1 MCIRDSPHA
10 AHDEYVHDGRGER
23 SGRDRPL
30 RTQGTLLRELR
41 RRAGGYHQRQLRLL
55 GVGELLHRGRQAD
68 PSGAQRHA
76 DRQRAGSVEIRQHG
90 GQRPAAGRG
99 HRHLRQ
105 GRAERA
111 CGGGNPHH
119 QDRQNDRRR
128 HGLSANHLL
137 ELAQDIVKQARAAG
151 ASDAECTIA
160 EGEEFSA
167 KVRMRE
173 VENLKEAGSRGAGLR
188 IMIGRRTG
196 ASYTSDLSNEGIGH
210 LVKSA
215 IDLADITTEDPHAGL
230 PDPGEFG
237 TLEGDLGMYSPDVA
251 ELDTAFKIEIA
262 KRAEDAALSS
272 DPRIS
277 NSEGAG
283 FDNYAGRHIFANSRD
298 FAGEYRSSYCSL
310 STSPVAR
317 DGESMERDYWYTI
330 ARGFSGLESPEHVG
344 RMAAQRAL
352 RRLNA
357 VKVETQRVPVVFE
370 PRTAPSLF
378 GTSPFDDEGVA
389 SRRTVVIERGVL
401 KSYLMN
407 TYAARKL
414 GMKTTGNASR
424 GLTGNAGIGHGNF
437 FLAEGVQTPEQI
449 IAGIPNGFY
458 VTELMGF
465 GVNVVTGDYSRGAA
479 GLWIRD
485 GELAFAVSEVTIAGN
500 LNDMLRGIAGVG
512 SDLEFRGSVA
522 APTIKMGEMTVGG
535 K

>member
-1 MCIRDSPHA
+1 M
-10 AHDEYVHDGRGER
+10 
-23 SGRDRPL
+23 
-30 RTQGTLLRELR
+30 
-41 RRAGGYHQRQLRLL
+41 
-55 GVGELLHRGRQAD
+55 
-68 PSGAQRHA
+68 
-76 DRQRAGSVEIRQHG
+76 
-90 GQRPAAGRG
+90 
-99 HRHLRQ
+99 
-105 GRAERA
+105 
-111 CGGGNPHH
+111 
-119 QDRQNDRRR
+119 
-128 HGLSANHLL
+128 SANHLL
-137 ELAQDIVKQARAAG
+137 ELAQDIVKLAQAAG

-167 KVRMRE
+167 NVRMRE

-188 IMIGRRTG
+188 ILIGRHTG
-196 ASYTSDLSNEGIGH
+196 ASYTSDLSKDGIAH

-215 IDLADITTEDPHAGL
+215 IELADITTEDPHAGL
-230 PDPGEFG
+230 PDPDEFG
-237 TLEGDLGMYSPDVA
+237 TLEGDLGMYSADVA
-251 ELDTAFKIEIA
+251 GLDTALKIETA

-277 NSEGAG
+277 NSEGAS
-283 FDNYAGRHIFANSRD
+283 FDNYVGRHIFANSRE
-298 FAGEYRSSYCSL
+298 FAAEYRSSYCSL

-317 DGESMERDYWYTI
+317 EGESMERDYWYTM
-330 ARGFSGLESPEHVG
+330 ARGFSGLEAPEHVG

-357 VKVETQRVPVVFE
+357 VKVDTQKVPVVFE
-370 PRTAPSLF
+370 PRTARSLLDNIFEAVHGMSIYRQESFLAGKLGEKVASDDVTVIDDATLPGLF

-437 FLAEGVQTPEQI
+437 FLEQGVQTPEQI

-479 GLWIRD
+479 GLWIRN

-500 LNDMLRGIAGVG
+500 LNDMLKGIEAIG